1 MTILSPE
8 RRAKLEAMRG
18 KPPRLA
24 KVIKSKNAQPTSMA
38 ELEET
43 VEKMIA
49 LQALGEGLKLARQ
62 RRHLTTRQLA
72 SALGVSQSRV
82 VHIEQANENL
92 EMQTVARVAK
102 QLGYR
107 VLVQF
112 IPENANEAAIQVNMP
127 QLEANI

>member
-1 MTILSPE
+1 MSTLSAE
-8 RRAKLEAMRG
+8 HRAKLEVMRG

-24 KVIKSKNAQPTSMA
+24 KVIKPKDVQPISVA

-92 EMQTVARVAK
+92 EMQTVTRVAK
-102 QLGYR
+102 KLGFR

-112 IPENANEAAIQVNMP
+112 IPENVNEAAISVNMP
-127 QLEANI
+127 PFEANV